1 MKKILYLFSLVLITS
16 MVLAQTPN
24 KSNESPP
31 SNPSPNKVDTP
42 KDGFQDTQEWY
53 QIHFDKPI
61 EKIEE
66 IFYDKE
72 KTPIEGEI
80 SRDRKTVILKNYS
93 KKARIKVRLIFEGTG
108 GIVESVSK
116 SSCFIDPVIPL

>member
-1 MKKILYLFSLVLITS
+1 MKKILYLFSLILITS
-16 MVLAQTPN
+16 MVFAQAPN
-24 KSNESPP
+24 RPNVSPS
-31 SNPSPNKVDTP
+31 SNPSPNKVETP
-42 KDGFQDTQEWY
+42 KDDFQDTQEWY

-80 SRDRKTVILKNYS
+80 SRDRKTVILKSYS
-93 KKARIKVRLIFEGTG
+93 KKARVKVRLIFEGTG
-108 GIVESVSK
+108 GVVESVTK